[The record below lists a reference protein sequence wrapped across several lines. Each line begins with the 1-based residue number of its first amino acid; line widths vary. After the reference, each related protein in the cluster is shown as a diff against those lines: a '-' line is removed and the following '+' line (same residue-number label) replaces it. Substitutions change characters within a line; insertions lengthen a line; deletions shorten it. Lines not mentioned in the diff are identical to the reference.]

1 MSSPGRFAPGSSSR
15 SRPSSYTSQVRM
27 HEKTHSP
34 SGRYHPDPL
43 RRREIRSADITCNI
57 DYYAPRGTI
66 AVITASSVLY
76 GGSGVGR
83 LRQKAR

>member
-1 MSSPGRFAPGSSSR
+1 MPCFGAP
-15 SRPSSYTSQVRM
+15 VRM
-27 HEKTHSP
+27 PVRVVCGENLYEYME
-34 SGRYHPDPL
+34 GE
-43 RRREIRSADITCNI
+43 RRNGEDAV
-57 DYYAPRGTI
+57 I